1 MKIAF
6 IGGGVMGEAVIAGA
20 IANDLSDSGSITVC
34 DISATRRQHLS
45 SKYGVGVGEDAAEAV
60 AGAEIVFLAVKPQE
74 FAVAAQS
81 LNGKITSGQTIMS
94 IMAGVR
100 IATINDLIGH
110 EGIVRAIPNTPAQ
123 IGEGMTVWTATPAVK
138 EPARDEVRMLLTVLG
153 KEVYVDSEKYVD
165 MATAVSASGPG
176 YVFLVMEAM
185 IDAAVHIGLR
195 REIAVPMVVQT
206 ILGSARYAQE
216 SGTHPAELRNQV
228 TSPGG
233 TTAEG
238 LLVLEEAAL
247 RAAFTQAIEAAY
259 DRAQEL
265 GG

>member
-1 MKIAF
+1 MKIAL
-6 IGGGVMGEAVIAGA
+6 IGGGVMGEAVMAGA
-20 IANDLSDSGSITVC
+20 ISNDLSDPGGITVC
-34 DISATRRQHLS
+34 DISAERRKYLS
-45 SKYGVGVGEDAAEAV
+45 SKYGVSVTEDAAAAV
-60 AGAEIVFLAVKPQE
+60 SGAEIVFLAVKPQE
-74 FAVAAQS
+74 FTIAGQPLS
-81 LNGKITSGQTIMS
+81 GKLGPDQTVMS

-100 IATINDLIGH
+100 IASIGELLGH
-110 EGIVRAIPNTPAQ
+110 ESIVRTIPNTPSQ
-123 IGEGMTVWTATPAVK
+123 VGEGMTVWTATEAVS
-138 EPARDEVRMLLTVLG
+138 EAARAQVKMLLSVLG
-153 KEVYVDSEKYVD
+153 KEIYVDSEKYLD

-185 IDAAVHIGLR
+185 IDAAVHLGLR
-195 REIAVPMVVQT
+195 REMAVPMVVQT

-216 SGTHPAELRNQV
+216 SGVHPAELRNQV

-238 LLVLEEAAL
+238 LLVLEEFAL

-259 DRAQEL
+259 DKAQEL